1 MPSYIHRTFQSIFML
16 PSQNIRKHA
25 PNQSIKNRLITHALL
40 ALSAELFYQSE
51 YIFKYDKIVDSG
63 QLQNFICL

>member
-1 MPSYIHRTFQSIFML
+1 MPSSIHRTFQSIFML
-16 PSQNIRKHA
+16 PSQNILKHVS
-25 PNQSIKNRLITHALL
+25 NQSIKNRLITHPIL
-40 ALSAELFYQSE
+40 AISAELIYQSE